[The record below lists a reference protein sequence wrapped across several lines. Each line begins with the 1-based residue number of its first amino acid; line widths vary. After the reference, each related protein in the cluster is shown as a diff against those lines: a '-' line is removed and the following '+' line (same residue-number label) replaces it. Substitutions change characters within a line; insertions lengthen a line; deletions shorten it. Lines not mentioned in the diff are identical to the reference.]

1 MTQDFS
7 FEVFFLLFFSYAVFS
22 LKMLSYVIKK
32 LFEVIKSIKVE
43 KFFNDEHMVIKSKRP
58 SVYYLNK
65 FKDNY
70 MDTYRF
76 SLEPTQMTN
85 LLLVEVYIAIR
96 IVNFHTSLTSHA
108 RPRRGASMN
117 NLWWSVNSNGASIFT
132 DICYIFLINKD

>member
-1 MTQDFS
+1 
-7 FEVFFLLFFSYAVFS
+7 
-22 LKMLSYVIKK
+22 MLSYVIKK

-96 IVNFHTSLTSHA
+96 IVN
-108 RPRRGASMN
+108 
-117 NLWWSVNSNGASIFT
+117 
-132 DICYIFLINKD
+132 LIKFYDNAMS